1 MTHVQSHPTIAWP
14 STPFTVLAVDDDPL
28 MRELMRARLAN
39 EHCEVVAAGDG
50 LVALDV
56 LEHQAVDIV
65 LLDLEMPRM
74 NGFEV
79 LARMKAHPRWS
90 RIPVIV
96 VSSLRD
102 VWSIGRAFEAGATS
116 FVIKPFD
123 WPVLECQ
130 LKFVLRA
137 HRTRDDAGS
146 QGESGGAARSG

>member
-1 MTHVQSHPTIAWP
+1 MTVIKSQPAIPWP
-14 STPFTVLAVDDDPL
+14 PTPFTVLAVDDDPL
-28 MRELMRARLAN
+28 VRESMKARLPSQ
-39 EHCEVVAAGDG
+39 HCNVIAAGDG

-56 LEHQAVDIV
+56 LEHQSVDIV

-79 LARMKAHPRWS
+79 LARRKAHPRWKQ
-90 RIPVIV
+90 IPVIV
-96 VSSLRD
+96 VSSLTD

-137 HRTRDDAGS
+137 WRGEDVAEPGNVAGTRGRNA
-146 QGESGGAARSG
+146 